1 MWNAQTVLTLVCSN
15 FWRSSSCSSWSN
27 FCNFCKTHFHFSWE
41 LTVVWQSLLLFSL
54 LAMISSVAFGH
65 RHFPSF
71 SNSQSFGLFLLLYLL
86 TLKFWLCLQFFSLWA
101 PEIVFIIVM
110 CGTFITA
117 VAALPTV
124 IQRLCCGKSD
134 FRRLLYHDNVV
145 FFVSADI
152 RCDVSTGCCFCCS
165 TNLLPILLSYP
176 VTVISVAVC
185 TYCHFCCRIHLLS
198 FL

>member
-1 MWNAQTVLTLVCSN
+1 M
-15 FWRSSSCSSWSN
+15 
-27 FCNFCKTHFHFSWE
+27 
-41 LTVVWQSLLLFSL
+41 VWQSLLLFSL
-54 LAMISSVAFGH
+54 LAVISSVAFGH

-71 SNSQSFGLFLLLYLL
+71 SNSQSFVLFHLLYLL

-134 FRRLLYHDNVV
+134 FRRLLYQDNVV
-145 FFVSADI
+145 FFVSTEI
-152 RCDVSTGCCFCCS
+152 CCDVSTGCCFCCS
-165 TNLLPILLSYP
+165 INLLPILLSYP
-176 VTVISVAVC
+176 VTVISVAVS

-198 FL
+198 FLLPYPLTVISVARSTQPTCPYLTAIIVAYLCNHSHRSDQGK